1 MSAPHRSH
9 DHDSSLKHVPSQ
21 SQKASR
27 RSALTEI
34 QARAA
39 LHSRSSRQ
47 AQVSSHRLPHHESL
61 KPEGNLS
68 VQDRMVNKTPA
79 VENKHLSAIADEL
92 ANEDKRDSQAS
103 DVSFLTGKS
112 KRKTHVGPWQLGK
125 TLGKGATGRVRL
137 AKHAVTGQKAAVKIV
152 SKKSAALV
160 QSASMAR
167 MDTKDTSAMIAAG
180 PRTMPFGIE
189 REVVIMKL
197 IEHPN
202 IIRLYDIWE
211 NRGELYLVL
220 EYVRGGEL
228 FEYVSANGALPEQEA
243 VRLYRQI
250 IAGLSYCHRFNICHR
265 DLKPENIL
273 LDEHRNIKL
282 ADFGMAALQ
291 PVGKWLNTPCGSPHY
306 AAPEIINQLK
316 YRGDQ
321 ADVWST
327 GIILFAMLNGFLP
340 FDGGNVSATLSLVK
354 KGDYYL
360 PPSLSV
366 EASDLIQRIL
376 QKRPDR
382 RISTEDIWT
391 HPLLRKYERY
401 HASLAAPEPLVGP
414 SPPLDIEAQSQRVLK
429 RSDIDIE
436 VLRNL
441 SILWHG
447 EQEAELVK
455 RLVSNEANHEK
466 LFYWALIK
474 FREDQLENY
483 QGDPLHYSA
492 SDYHHIAKPAP
503 KPARK
508 PTRVRGHH
516 RRTSQFSIL
525 SEDSTRKDGYYKQP
539 ATAASKGTQGSYDP
553 FRASRTALQAG
564 SSLGPTLIRGRQ
576 TSEPSVSSIGS
587 LRQLTLGRLA
597 EDIPELPSFTS
608 EQLERLLQ
616 KKRSHSTVTSKSSL
630 SSVRRRTGI
639 RKSMSYKRQVSFQH
653 HRHISNSNPPPMP
666 KALERN
672 AAVDR
677 PPTRSTTNRTS
688 ESQSSP
694 SLPTPSPPLRPR
706 KCPSEADV
714 KRPRDYPW
722 RDETRTA
729 SVELGKI
736 CEEAFNRSSVSTVSD
751 TTPIRPAESSLTSV
765 SIHNSR
771 VPSSIRD
778 RPLPATPIL
787 QGLIDRR
794 QKIID
799 SWGDADKTVLADML
813 AAVDKRIDAELEK
826 HQLFE
831 KRAASDPT
839 PHQDRRMMYSQAP
852 SSDTLHDLKQ
862 RREHSTRAAS
872 DPIRKTD
879 TIRLVTPDPTSPMTH
894 VEPLNIRKNKAAPI
908 NSLRGGPYEPLR
920 AGYDQRLHGGADL
933 DTIDED
939 PTSSDKG
946 SPTQVP
952 MMPRKWLWRGKRSPL
967 GPDSPGLPTAAD
979 DTASSEQLGSQ
990 VVHASGST
998 NSSGNTKVHFN
1009 DHDLEMALEKK
1020 RSWFQKMFSR
1030 ATKGKMQHLVLP
1042 GDHQIVHGLAE
1053 DTDSNEAGSTEPSGK
1068 LLPKAYPP
1076 VVNVDTSVGGAT
1088 IGPIEINQNWLAKF
1102 FHIKPAT
1109 RVVCLMTTKA
1119 KARRELVK
1127 VLRSWQK
1134 QGLEDIVSER
1144 RAEGDVVRARVDA
1157 NNAFNLKA
1165 VHFHACLYTVLEH
1178 GRKANL
1184 SVIKFTQARGAAST
1198 FTRVVDVVEAIFQR
1212 SNLLVLD
1219 EIRRKGIEKSLKQA
1233 GL

>member
-1 MSAPHRSH
+1 MISP
-9 DHDSSLKHVPSQ
+9 
-21 SQKASR
+21 
-27 RSALTEI
+27 
-34 QARAA
+34 
-39 LHSRSSRQ
+39 
-47 AQVSSHRLPHHESL
+47 
-61 KPEGNLS
+61 
-68 VQDRMVNKTPA
+68 
-79 VENKHLSAIADEL
+79 VENKRLSVIADEL
-92 ANEDKRDSQAS
+92 ANKDKRNSQAS
-103 DVSFLTGKS
+103 DISFITGKP

-167 MDTKDTSAMIAAG
+167 MDSKDASAIIATG

-228 FEYVSANGALPEQEA
+228 FEYVSANGALPEEEA

-273 LDEHRNIKL
+273 LDEHKNIKL

-306 AAPEIINQLK
+306 AAPEIINQLR

-327 GIILFAMLNGFLP
+327 GIILFAMLNGCLP

-360 PPSLSV
+360 PPSLSI

-382 RISTEDIWT
+382 RISTQDIWT

-414 SPPLDIEAQSQRVLK
+414 APPLDIETQSQRVLK
-429 RSDIDIE
+429 RSDIDRE

-474 FREDQLENY
+474 FREEQLENY

-492 SDYHHIAKPAP
+492 SDYQHIAKPVP
-503 KPARK
+503 KPPRK
-508 PTRVRGHH
+508 PTRVRGHQ

-564 SSLGPTLIRGRQ
+564 SSPGPTIIRGGQ
-576 TSEPSVSSIGS
+576 TSAPSVSSIGS

-597 EDIPELPSFTS
+597 EEIPELPSFTS
-608 EQLERLLQ
+608 EELERLLQ
-616 KKRSHSTVTSKSSL
+616 KKRCSHSTVTSRSSF

-653 HRHISNSNPPPMP
+653 HRHISNCNAPPMP
-666 KALERN
+666 KAVERN
-672 AAVDR
+672 AVVDR
-677 PPTRSTTNRTS
+677 APTRSTTNRTS

-694 SLPTPSPPLRPR
+694 SLPIPSPPLRPR
-706 KCPSEADV
+706 KCTSEADV

-729 SVELGKI
+729 SLELGKI
-736 CEEAFNRSSVSTVSD
+736 CEEAFNRSSVSTISE
-751 TTPIRPAESSLTSV
+751 TTPIRPVESSLTSV
-765 SIHNSR
+765 SIHNSK
-771 VPSSIRD
+771 VLSSSSRD
-778 RPLPATPIL
+778 RPLPVTPIL

-794 QKIID
+794 QKIVD
-799 SWGDADKTVLADML
+799 SWGDADQTVLADML
-813 AAVDKRIDAELEK
+813 AAVDKRIDTELEK

-839 PHQDRRMMYSQAP
+839 PHQDRRMMCGQAP
-852 SSDTLHDLKQ
+852 SSDTMHDLKQ

-872 DPIRKTD
+872 DPIRKKG
-879 TIRLVTPDPTSPMTH
+879 TIRLVTPEPTSPLTH
-894 VEPLNIRKNKAAPI
+894 VEPLKIRKNKAAPI
-908 NSLRGGPYEPLR
+908 NSLRGGPYEPTQILPAR
-920 AGYDQRLHGGADL
+920 AGYDQRLHSGVDL

-939 PTSSDKG
+939 PSSSDKG
-946 SPTQVP
+946 SPNQVP
-952 MMPRKWLWRGKRSPL
+952 MMPRKWLWRGKSSPL
-967 GPDSPGLPTAAD
+967 GQDSHELSMTAD
-979 DTASSEQLGSQ
+979 DAVSSEQLGSQ
-990 VVHASGST
+990 IVHPSGST
-998 NSSGNTKVHFN
+998 NSSGKSRVHFN
-1009 DHDLEMALEKK
+1009 EHDLEMALEKK

-1030 ATKGKMQHLVLP
+1030 ATKSKMQQLVLP

-1053 DTDSNEAGSTEPSGK
+1053 DTDSNEASNTEPSGK
-1068 LLPKAYPP
+1068 PLPKTYPP
-1076 VVNVDTSVGGAT
+1076 VVNVDAGVPAAT
-1088 IGPIEINQNWLAKF
+1088 LGPIEINQNWLAKF

-1134 QGLEDIVSER
+1134 QGLEDIFSER

-1157 NNAFNLKA
+1157 NNGKDI
-1165 VHFHACLYTVLEH
+1165 
-1178 GRKANL
+1178 L
-1184 SVIKFTQARGAAST
+1184 SVSCYLL
-1198 FTRVVDVVEAIFQR
+1198 EA
-1212 SNLLVLD
+1212 N
-1219 EIRRKGIEKSLKQA
+1219 EW
-1233 GL
+1233 